1 MQTQIE
7 DEQRQREEAR
17 EAYNLAERRATV
29 LTGEIE
35 ELRTALEQV
44 SADNSSHKNKP
55 WSYIRDSC
63 LFLG

>member
-17 EAYNLAERRATV
+17 EAYNAAERRATI

-35 ELRTALEQV
+35 ELRSALEQV
-44 SADNSSHKNKP
+44 TLLLSTQSRLRITQIIHRSSNQ
-55 WSYIRDSC
+55 I
-63 LFLG
+63 